1 MKLKQELKPLM
12 KYLKEDKNK
21 ILFALISILITS
33 ILGLSYGYLVGKI
46 VEEVTFYHLKNAII
60 FAFIYLFVEIVIDLE
75 LRKRSKMV
83 IQKIKLNLT
92 RKLSI
97 EVFRKTLKLPARAFE
112 EKTSGEIINRVT
124 NDTET
129 VTNLFDGLINLV
141 IDILACLIILIYV
154 FYHSWIVGIEIVLFV
169 TVMTFIT
176 VKFSP
181 KLRNLNKEI
190 SSINDECTS
199 SISQSIIGIREIKT
213 LGISNRINNL
223 MTNKIKNM
231 FKSRTELAIYSNRYW
246 TFIRC
251 INCIYEVSILITC
264 GYLVCTSK
272 CSIGFFIAMTYY
284 LYRYMNVAY
293 EFSEIIPNYQKVLVA
308 IKRINELLQNKL
320 FPDEKFG
327 TYDNN
332 NFKGN
337 IEFRDVTFGYDNKN
351 IVLNKFNLK
360 IPTNKK
366 IAIVGPSGQGK
377 TTIFNLLTRV
387 FDPNKGNIYIDDVKL
402 NDLNED
408 TLRSTIAIIRQ
419 EPFLFNKTIKENFLI
434 VNPDLTDEEIIK
446 YAKKAK
452 IHDYIM
458 TLPDKYETLLGE
470 GGVNLSGGQKQRI
483 AIARAL
489 IKQSKIILFD
499 EATSALDNNFQDYI
513 KKTIDELSK
522 DHTVVIVAHRLTTI
536 DDADIINV
544 INEGKLIASGSKDEL
559 LKSCDIFKSLY
570 NSETK

>member
-1 MKLKQELKPLM
+1 MKLKNELKPLM
-12 KYLKEDKNK
+12 KYLKEDKN
-21 ILFALISILITS
+21 IIVFALISILITS

-46 VEEVTFYHLKNAII
+46 VEEVNLYHLKNAII
-60 FAFIYLFVEIVIDLE
+60 FAAIYLFVEIVIDLE
-75 LRKRSKMV
+75 LRKRSKIV
-83 IQKIKLNLT
+83 LQKIKLNLT

-124 NDTET
+124 TDTET

-154 FYHSWIVGIEIVLFV
+154 FYHSWIVGIEILLFV
-169 TVMTFIT
+169 TIMTFIT

-190 SSINDECTS
+190 SKINDECTS

-213 LGISNRINNL
+213 LGISNRINDL

-231 FKSRTELAIYSNRYW
+231 FKSRTELAVYSNRYW

-251 INCIYEVSILITC
+251 LNCIYEVSILITC
-264 GYLVCTSK
+264 GYLVCIGKS
-272 CSIGFFIAMTYY
+272 SIGFFIAMTYY

-320 FPDEKFG
+320 FPDEHFG
-327 TYDNN
+327 NYNN
-332 NFKGN
+332 KSFKGN
-337 IEFRDVTFGYDNKN
+337 IEFKNVTFGYDNKN
-351 IVLNKFNLK
+351 IVLNNFNLK

-387 FDPNKGNIYIDDVKL
+387 FDPIKGNIYIDDVKL
-402 NDLNED
+402 KDLSED
-408 TLRSTIAIIRQ
+408 SLRSTISIIRQ

-458 TLPDKYETLLGE
+458 SLPDKYETLLGE

-499 EATSALDNNFQDYI
+499 EATSALDNNSQDYI

-544 INEGKLIASGSKDEL
+544 INKGRVVASGSKDEL
-559 LKSCDIFKSLY
+559 IKTSNIFKSLY